1 MTNKACAKQGRR
13 SLSQPFTQRFLSGL
27 TLALILGGCSMAPTY
42 ERPDAP
48 VAAEFPATTE
58 YQSSKKAV
66 DIGWREFFKDARL
79 QALIAAALENNR
91 DLKIAVLRI
100 EEARSLYNIQWADRF
115 PNLNAVATGSRGRTP
130 AAFSTTDPQATFVG
144 SRYDVG
150 ISLASFELDFFG
162 RVKSLNDVALATYL
176 ATEEAQ
182 RSVQISLV
190 AEVAKAY
197 LAERAFAEQLDL
209 AQKSFKA
216 REESIKLAKVRFDV
230 GATSALDLAQYES
243 LLQSAKVAMVTLARQ
258 RAQAEN
264 ALSVLV
270 GKQQL
275 KLPAAQLL
283 SAQGILNDIPAGL
296 PSELLVNRP
305 DLRQAEQKLVAANAS
320 IGAARAAFFPRISL
334 TAGYGTASPALSGL
348 FDSGSGAWS
357 FAPQIALP
365 IFDAGRNINNLDLS
379 WTRKHIA
386 VAEYEKAIQVAFR
399 EVADALVARDL
410 LNQQVD
416 AQWAVMVAEAERLK
430 LSDARYQNG
439 ISSSLDVLDT
449 QRQLFAAEQSLVQAR
464 LLRLTNAIDL
474 YRSLGGGLQPT
485 ISSTQNK

>member
-1 MTNKACAKQGRR
+1 MKK
-13 SLSQPFTQRFLSGL
+13 SVISGVFAAAV
-27 TLALILGGCSMAPTY
+27 LAGCSMAPTY
-42 ERPDAP
+42 ERPEAP
-48 VAAEFPATTE
+48 VAAEFPVSAE
-58 YQSSKKAV
+58 KQSEKIAV

-100 EEARSLYNIQWADRF
+100 EEARSLYNIQWADRL

-130 AAFSTTDPQATFVG
+130 GDFNSVTPGTSVVG

-216 REESIKLAKVRFDV
+216 REESTKLAKVRFDV

-258 RAQAEN
+258 RA
-264 ALSVLV
+264 L
-270 GKQQL
+270 
-275 KLPAAQLL
+275 
-283 SAQGILNDIPAGL
+283 I
-296 PSELLVNRP
+296 
-305 DLRQAEQKLVAANAS
+305 LRQRAEQ
-320 IGAARAAFFPRISL
+320 
-334 TAGYGTASPALSGL
+334 
-348 FDSGSGAWS
+348 
-357 FAPQIALP
+357 
-365 IFDAGRNINNLDLS
+365 
-379 WTRKHIA
+379 RK
-386 VAEYEKAIQVAFR
+386 
-399 EVADALVARDL
+399 
-410 LNQQVD
+410 
-416 AQWAVMVAEAERLK
+416 
-430 LSDARYQNG
+430 
-439 ISSSLDVLDT
+439 
-449 QRQLFAAEQSLVQAR
+449 
-464 LLRLTNAIDL
+464 
-474 YRSLGGGLQPT
+474 
-485 ISSTQNK
+485 